1 MLDVLL
7 FLGGVAIGIIVSILF
22 NFLKTSYGV
31 LKIDISDSE
40 KEIYRICLDDLDD
53 LDDLKKKKRIM
64 LNVDSNADLSHE

>member
-7 FLGGVAIGIIVSILF
+7 FLGGAAIGIIISMLL

-31 LKIDISDSE
+31 LKIDISDNE
-40 KEIYRICLDDLDD
+40 KEMYRICLDD

-64 LNVDSNADLSHE
+64 LKVDSNADLSHE

>member
-7 FLGGVAIGIIVSILF
+7 FLGGVAIGIIISMLL

-31 LKIDISDSE
+31 LKIDISDNE
-40 KEIYRICLDDLDD
+40 KEMYRICLDD

-64 LNVDSNADLSHE
+64 LKVDSNADLSHE

>member
-7 FLGGVAIGIIVSILF
+7 FLGGAAIGIIISMLL
-22 NFLKTSYGV
+22 NFLKTSYGI

-40 KEIYRICLDDLDD
+40 KEMYRICLDD

-64 LNVDSNADLSHE
+64 LKVDSNADLSHE

>member
-7 FLGGVAIGIIVSILF
+7 FLGGVAIGIVISILL

-40 KEIYRICLDDLDD
+40 KEMYRICLDDLDD
-53 LDDLKKKKRIM
+53 LKNKKRIM
-64 LNVDSNADLSHE
+64 LKVDSNADLSHE

>member
-7 FLGGVAIGIIVSILF
+7 FLGGVAIGIIVSILL

-40 KEIYRICLDDLDD
+40 KEMYRICLDD

-64 LNVDSNADLSHE
+64 LKVDSNADLSHE

>member
-7 FLGGVAIGIIVSILF
+7 FLGGVAIGIIISILF

-40 KEIYRICLDDLDD
+40 KEMYRICLDDLDD
-53 LDDLKKKKRIM
+53 LKNKKRIM
-64 LNVDSNADLSHE
+64 LKVDSNADLSHE

>member
-7 FLGGVAIGIIVSILF
+7 FLGGVSIGIIISILL

-40 KEIYRICLDDLDD
+40 KEMYRICLDD

-64 LNVDSNADLSHE
+64 LKVDSNADLSHE

>member
-7 FLGGVAIGIIVSILF
+7 FLGGVAIGIIISMLL
-22 NFLKTSYGV
+22 NFLKTSYGI

-40 KEIYRICLDDLDD
+40 KEMYRICLDD

-64 LNVDSNADLSHE
+64 LKVDSNADLSHE

>member
-7 FLGGVAIGIIVSILF
+7 FLGGVAIGIIISMLL

-40 KEIYRICLDDLDD
+40 KEMYRICLDD

-64 LNVDSNADLSHE
+64 LKVDSNADLSHE

>member
-1 MLDVLL
+1 MLDALL
-7 FLGGVAIGIIVSILF
+7 FLGGAAIGIIISMLL

-40 KEIYRICLDDLDD
+40 KEMYRICLDD

-64 LNVDSNADLSHE
+64 LKVDSNADLSHE

>member
-7 FLGGVAIGIIVSILF
+7 FLGGVAIGIIISMLV

-40 KEIYRICLDDLDD
+40 KEMYRICLDD

-64 LNVDSNADLSHE
+64 LKVDSNADLSHE

>member
-7 FLGGVAIGIIVSILF
+7 FLGGVAIGIIISMLL
-22 NFLKTSYGV
+22 NFLKTSYGI

-40 KEIYRICLDDLDD
+40 KEMYRIGLDD

-64 LNVDSNADLSHE
+64 LKVDSNADLSHE

>member
-7 FLGGVAIGIIVSILF
+7 FLGGVAIGIIISILL

-40 KEIYRICLDDLDD
+40 KEMYRICLDDLDD
-53 LDDLKKKKRIM
+53 LKNKKRIM
-64 LNVDSNADLSHE
+64 LKVDSNADLSHE